1 LPEERITTMSK
12 DPGAGFFPMT
22 LSAGV
27 VGRLVD
33 VETAQRAREVIGPQI
48 FAPREEYGQFVV
60 PEARRKTVDHLQE
73 QYVDAGAKWIVF
85 YNGQGE
91 PVGWC
96 YGYMEDSETFFIDTV
111 GLVLAYRGRGI
122 YTAFLPRL
130 IAYLGSLGY
139 ERLTTSHHP
148 NNRAVMI
155 PELKAGFHIVGLEL
169 HEGCGALIKM
179 AYLFHD
185 DRREGFRRAF
195 SLAP

>member
-1 LPEERITTMSK
+1 MSK
-12 DPGAGFFPMT
+12 DPGAPFFPMA
-22 LSAGV
+22 LPAGV

-33 VETAQRAREVIGPQI
+33 VETAHRARETIGHRI
-48 FAPREEYGQFVV
+48 FAPREEYGQFVA
-60 PEARRKTVDHLQE
+60 PATRRGELDRLQE
-73 QYVDAGAKWIVF
+73 RYVDAGAEWMVF
-85 YNGQGE
+85 YDGQGE

-96 YGYMEDSETFFIDTV
+96 YGYMEDGETFFIDTV
-111 GLVLAYRGRGI
+111 GLVPECRGQGI

-169 HEGCGALIKM
+169 HAGCGALIKM

-185 DRREGFRRAF
+185 DRREGFRRVF
-195 SLAP
+195 SLAPEPSPEVG